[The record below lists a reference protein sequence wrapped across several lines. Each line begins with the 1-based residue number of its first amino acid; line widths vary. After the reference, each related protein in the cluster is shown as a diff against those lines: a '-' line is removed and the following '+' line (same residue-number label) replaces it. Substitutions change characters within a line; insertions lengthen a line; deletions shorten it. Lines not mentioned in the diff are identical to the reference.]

1 MKTFKEFQESYLKTA
16 VKIAA
21 PFVGLGLL
29 GQLGK
34 KNPLQ
39 NQRDKVQ
46 TKKQKK
52 SAPKIPP
59 RARHPD
65 RGLEKFKKSHFQL
78 QKSPSA
84 HDTRRPEH
92 NKCKNLYFLS

>member
-39 NQRDKVQ
+39 KRRDEVQ
-46 TKKQKK
+46 TNKQKK
-52 SAPKIPP
+52 Y
-59 RARHPD
+59 
-65 RGLEKFKKSHFQL
+65 EKLKKNFKKRWRNHSTSW
-78 QKSPSA
+78 KP
-84 HDTRRPEH
+84 R
-92 NKCKNLYFLS
+92 

>member
-34 KNPLQ
+34 KENNPIIKKR
-39 NQRDKVQ
+39 NEVQ
-46 TKKQKK
+46 TKKQIDYEGKTGTTK
-52 SAPKIPP
+52 
-59 RARHPD
+59 D
-65 RGLEKFKKSHFQL
+65 DG
-78 QKSPSA
+78 
-84 HDTRRPEH
+84 
-92 NKCKNLYFLS
+92 YFYDPTVKRK